1 MTQLKLTAA
10 FAALCLAGSPAFAQ
24 TARPEHRTQESASMQ
39 RHHDDHGSHEFVE
52 HMMMDNQAE
61 IELGKLAQERASSA
75 DVKAFGQTLVTDHTK
90 ANEELSQIA
99 SRLQV
104 NAPTQLDKKHQELQ
118 KKLSTLQGAAF
129 DREYLKAMVD
139 GHEKD
144 VRELKKKAGKQMA
157 SNTPSDRPVPDATTG
172 SSDPQRT
179 ATAAE
184 TAGTSGTHDDS
195 NADQA
200 VAAWAAK
207 TLPTVEQHL
216 QRARELQKT
225 ASQGAR

>member
-1 MTQLKLTAA
+1 MTHLKLTAA
-10 FAALCLAGSPAFAQ
+10 LAALCLASGPAFAQ
-24 TARPEHRTQESASMQ
+24 TARPEHRTQESADMQ
-39 RHHDDHGSHEFVE
+39 KHHDSRGAHEFVE

-61 IELGKLAQERASSA
+61 IQLGNLAAERASNA
-75 DVKAFGQTLVTDHTK
+75 DVKAFGQMMVTDHTK
-90 ANEELSQIA
+90 ANDELSQIA
-99 SRLQV
+99 SQLQV
-104 NAPTQLDKKHQELQ
+104 TAPAQLDRKHQELQ
-118 KKLSTLQGAAF
+118 KKLSNLQGAAF
-129 DREYLKAMVD
+129 DREYVKAMVE

-172 SSDPQRT
+172 SSDPQRSGT
-179 ATAAE
+179 E
-184 TAGTSGTHDDS
+184 TAGTSGTHDDR

-200 VAAWAAK
+200 VASWAAK

-225 ASQGAR
+225 VSQGAR

>member
-1 MTQLKLTAA
+1 MTHLKLTAA
-10 FAALCLAGSPAFAQ
+10 LAAVCLASGPAFAQ
-24 TARPEHRTQESASMQ
+24 TARPEHRTQESATMQ
-39 RHHDDHGSHEFVE
+39 RHHDSHGAHEFVE

-61 IELGKLAQERASSA
+61 IQLGNLAQERASNA
-75 DVKAFGQTLVTDHTK
+75 DVKAFGQALVTDHTK

-99 SRLQV
+99 SQLQV
-104 NAPTQLDKKHQELQ
+104 TAPTQLDKKHQELQ
-118 KKLSTLQGAAF
+118 KKLSNLQGAAF
-129 DREYLKAMVD
+129 DREFIKAMID

-172 SSDPQRT
+172 SSDPERT
-179 ATAAE
+179 GKATE
-184 TAGTSGTHDDS
+184 TAGTSGTHDDR

-225 ASQGAR
+225 VSQGAR